1 MPALSPPAHF
11 SKVLHDYLSSAAALE
26 YGAPALAAVQR
37 RHLGSTDPITNP
49 NLLIEVEANPES
61 TDEFLLLSVKLTL
74 TVQLGPETGQTTSTQ
89 AETQLQAFRALL
101 SNDPDSRTA
110 WDMWIST
117 LTTQEK
123 TGWNL
128 QQIIPEKTESDHNK
142 DTNVLTLTAPYT
154 ISSFWNTSLA
164 V

>member
-11 SKVLHDYLSSAAALE
+11 SKVFSDYLSSAAALE
-26 YGAPALAAVQR
+26 YGAPALATVQR

-61 TDEFLLLSVKLTL
+61 TDEFLLLNIKLTF
-74 TVQLGPETGQTTSTQ
+74 TAQLGPETGQTTSTQ

-117 LTTQEK
+117 LTTEEK

-128 QQIIPEKTESDHNK
+128 QQILPEKTESEHNK
-142 DTNVLTLTAPYT
+142 ETNVLTLTAPYT